1 MISNLLWGVM
11 IKKYFNTID
20 FFKIFTNEELLILE
34 KLFEEKYFSKNNIIY
49 NENDP
54 RTHFIIITSGKVE
67 IFITKKSESKRII
80 ILNNGKFLGEGIFF
94 ENQPHSASACE
105 DTTLLALSKE
115 NIKIL
120 EENHLA
126 IYNKILKYLGKIIS
140 QRLRASNIHT
150 VKEQNLYFSSESR
163 EEHDLL
169 GYKNVPIDAMFGIQT
184 LRALKNFSITQIPL
198 SHYPQMIKALAFI
211 KKAAALANTDL
222 NLLDKTKSKA
232 IVQACDELL
241 MGQHYEHFVVD
252 MIQGGA
258 GTSTNMNANEVIANR
273 GLEILGHNRGEYQ
286 FLHPN
291 DDINMAQSTN
301 DVYPSSIKLA
311 ILLSY
316 QKLKQAMSKLTSAFL
331 KKGEEFSNV
340 IKVGRTQMQDAVPM
354 TLGQEFKAYGHMI
367 DESIKDLDNVINN
380 KLNILNL
387 GGTAIGTGI
396 TADPGYG
403 NLVFIY
409 LRELTGINEI
419 KIADDLIQA
428 TQDTSHFVSYS
439 SVLKNLSLK
448 LSKIANDLRLLSSG
462 PRAGLNEINLPARQ
476 PGSTIMPGKVNPVI
490 PEVVNQVAFQV
501 IGNDI
506 TVNLASEAGQLEL
519 NAMEPV
525 IAFNLFQSQDM
536 LVNVINTFVSKC
548 IEGITANKEYCRKQV
563 ENSISLVTALNPYIG
578 YENAT
583 KAAKIAL
590 KDNKSIYE
598 VVLEENMISKEK
610 LDTIMLPENLITST
624 KKFI

>member
-1 MISNLLWGVM
+1 M
-11 IKKYFNTID
+11 IKKYFNTMD
-20 FFKIFTNEELLILE
+20 FFKIFTTEELSVLE
-34 KLFEEKYFSKNNIIY
+34 KLFEEKFFSKNNIIY

-67 IFITKKSESKRII
+67 IFITKRNESKRII
-80 ILNNGKFLGEGIFF
+80 ILNNGKFLGESIFF
-94 ENQPHSASACE
+94 ENQPHSASASACE
-105 DTTLLALSKE
+105 DTTLLTLSKE

-126 IYNKILKYLGKIIS
+126 IYNKILKYLGKVIS

-409 LRELTGINEI
+409 LRELTGISEI

>member
-1 MISNLLWGVM
+1 M